1 MLKLI
6 RLVPLISRDRF
17 PPVSK
22 HYKQQLGGSMKY
34 NLSFKDDHGIGY
46 AIESDMVED
55 GGPERIC
62 RIFEIESHSI
72 QPEFTVVLE
81 HQLSPLIKSLIAVER
96 LTKEVH

>member
-1 MLKLI
+1 
-6 RLVPLISRDRF
+6 
-17 PPVSK
+17 
-22 HYKQQLGGSMKY
+22 MKY
-34 NLSFKDDHGIGY
+34 NISFKDDKGWGFGV
-46 AIESDMVED
+46 ESDMIED
-55 GGPERIC
+55 GGPERVC

>member
-1 MLKLI
+1 
-6 RLVPLISRDRF
+6 
-17 PPVSK
+17 
-22 HYKQQLGGSMKY
+22 MKY

-46 AIESDMVED
+46 AIESVMVED

-81 HQLSPLIKSLIAVER
+81 HQLSPLIKSLISIER
-96 LTKEVH
+96 LNKEVH